1 VLAPKKSLGDM
12 EAFAESAIKLERVMK
27 RPHDWENEEDLKGPP
42 PFLLPQVRRLYRM
55 IEHESPER
63 KNYFQ
68 RQIDFAVQG
77 NVTEIAAALIVQ
89 YQQEG
94 SVDWDQ
100 EEYIKLSES
109 VLQPDHSCLSSSLLQ
124 GGEIGVLV

>member
-1 VLAPKKSLGDM
+1 
-12 EAFAESAIKLERVMK
+12 
-27 RPHDWENEEDLKGPP
+27 
-42 PFLLPQVRRLYRM
+42 M

-100 EEYIKLSES
+100 EEYIVEVKPTPEDLTSHAPNGAWNVS
-109 VLQPDHSCLSSSLLQ
+109 ACIAASLPTIVLSSLT
-124 GGEIGVLV
+124 

>member
-1 VLAPKKSLGDM
+1 
-12 EAFAESAIKLERVMK
+12 
-27 RPHDWENEEDLKGPP
+27 
-42 PFLLPQVRRLYRM
+42 M

-68 RQIDFAVQG
+68 HQIDFAVQG

-100 EEYIKLSES
+100 EEYIVES
-109 VLQPDHSCLSSSLLQ
+109 HARGSDKSRPQRSLERECLYSCKSSNNRLIIADVIISSS
-124 GGEIGVLV
+124 

>member
-1 VLAPKKSLGDM
+1 
-12 EAFAESAIKLERVMK
+12 
-27 RPHDWENEEDLKGPP
+27 
-42 PFLLPQVRRLYRM
+42 M

-100 EEYIKLSES
+100 EAYIVEVKPPNHTPEDLTSHAPNGAWNVS
-109 VLQPDHSCLSSSLLQ
+109 ACIAASLPTIVLSSLT
-124 GGEIGVLV
+124 

>member
-1 VLAPKKSLGDM
+1 
-12 EAFAESAIKLERVMK
+12 
-27 RPHDWENEEDLKGPP
+27 
-42 PFLLPQVRRLYRM
+42 M

-100 EEYIKLSES
+100 EEYIVES
-109 VLQPDHSCLSSSLLQ
+109 HARGSDKSRPQRAWNVSACIAASLPTIVLSSLT
-124 GGEIGVLV
+124 